1 MNVCRWALVK
11 DAEVAQKMVKFV
23 ELNTIGVSKDSQLR
37 AAKIMKAVCD
47 GYELSPTREENRLF
61 HFAQRKMAERWS
73 RLRAAVAA
81 SGIFSLPDEFSGY
94 CTFAKD
100 IVAANPRKNITLQ
113 NFYFAPNNIA
123 IVKYYFG
130 ILFLP

>member
-1 MNVCRWALVK
+1 
-11 DAEVAQKMVKFV
+11 
-23 ELNTIGVSKDSQLR
+23 
-37 AAKIMKAVCD
+37 
-47 GYELSPTREENRLF
+47 
-61 HFAQRKMAERWS
+61 MAERWS

-113 NFYFAPNNIA
+113 IFTLHLTI
-123 IVKYYFG
+123 
-130 ILFLP
+130 